1 MQYSR
6 LFQPITIGS
15 LTLPNRIMMGAMH
28 TNFEEL
34 PDALARLSEFYSA
47 RADAGLI
54 VTGGISPSDN
64 GRLYHGAGAL
74 LSEQDLDLHQGITQA
89 VHSEGGRIA
98 LQILHAGRYA
108 KIKQPVSVST
118 DVSPINPIPPTPL
131 SDHAIQQIVADHQRC
146 AQLAEQAGYDAL
158 EIMGSEGYLLSTFI
172 SPLLNHRD
180 DQWGGSL
187 ENRARLP
194 IEVVKA
200 VKEASS
206 LPIIYRISAAD
217 LMPHSNSVEDVQQ
230 IISWLETAG
239 IDAVNLGIGWHES
252 PVPTISSEVPRAA
265 FASLAS
271 KLTSK
276 VPMILSNRISMPDD
290 ADRVLAT
297 TNADMVS
304 LARPLLADP
313 NWVCKSKH
321 DPLAI
326 NTCIACNQACLDRA
340 FEGKPVGCI
349 VNPNLNQV
357 ALPQP
362 NIKKVAVVGAGVSGL
377 ACAVTAAKMG
387 HKVTLYEQCDQL
399 GGQLRLAAMVPG
411 KEDYQEL
418 IRYYQH
424 NLAKYNVEI
433 KLNTTLENPSLYE
446 KIVWAT
452 GVQPKWATEANP
464 DVLNYQQAF
473 AKPREQLGQRIIV
486 IGGGPIAVD
495 FCQYLYGPHKYKQH
509 WGIDETQL
517 FRTTHSLSDATVTL
531 LQRGTE
537 SPHKKLGKTTG
548 WAHWASLKKQGLDHR
563 QGCEFISIEK
573 NKVTFKQEDHKTT
586 LTADTIVCCIGQNE
600 NLVPKGAKAIGGCRN
615 AIGIDAERAIR
626 EGYEMALTI

>member
-34 PDALARLSEFYSA
+34 PDALERLSEFYTA

-64 GRLYHGAGAL
+64 GRLYHGAQAL
-74 LSEQDLDLHQGITQA
+74 LSEQDLDLHKGITQA
-89 VHSEGGRIA
+89 VHSEDGRIA

-108 KIKQPVSVST
+108 KIKQPVSVTS
-118 DVSPINPIPPTPL
+118 DISPINPIPPTPL
-131 SDHAIQQIVADHQRC
+131 TNSDIQKIIDDHRRC
-146 AQLAEQAGYDAL
+146 AQLAEQAGYDAI
-158 EIMGSEGYLLSTFI
+158 EIMGSEGYLLATFI
-172 SPLLNHRD
+172 SPLINQRN

-194 IEVVKA
+194 IEIVKA
-200 VKEASS
+200 IKEATK

-217 LMPHSNSVEDVQQ
+217 LMPLANSIDEVQQ
-230 IISWLETAG
+230 LITWLETAG

-271 KLTSK
+271 KLTSQ

-304 LARPLLADP
+304 IARPLLADP
-313 NWVCKSKH
+313 SWVAKAKH

-349 VNPNLNQV
+349 VNPNLNKTP
-357 ALPQP
+357 LHSTTTK
-362 NIKKVAVVGAGVSGL
+362 NIAVVGAGIAGL
-377 ACAVTAAKMG
+377 SCAITAAKLG
-387 HKVTLYEQCDQL
+387 HTVTLYEQNAHI
-399 GGQLRLAAMVPG
+399 GGQICYAAMVPG
-411 KEDYQEL
+411 KQDYQEL
-418 IRYYQH
+418 LRYYQH
-424 NLAKYNVEI
+424 NLAKYSVSVRLNQTMDDPI
-433 KLNTTLENPSLYE
+433 KYD
-446 KIVWAT
+446 KVVWAT
-452 GVQPKWATEANP
+452 GIQPKWPTEAEP
-464 DVLNYQQAF
+464 EVISYQQAF
-473 AKPREQLGQRIIV
+473 NMPREQLGQRIIV

-495 FCQYLYGPHKYKQH
+495 FCQYLYGPHQYKQH
-509 WGIDETQL
+509 WGISGN
-517 FRTTHSLSDATVTL
+517 SLAKHPPPISEVSVTL
-531 LQRGTE
+531 LQRGTI

-563 QGCEFISIEK
+563 QGCDFILIEPRRAI
-573 NKVTFKQEDHKTT
+573 FRQEEHKTT
-586 LTADTIVCCIGQNE
+586 LTADSVVCCVGQISQQT
-600 NLVPKGAKAIGGCRN
+600 PKGALVIGGCKD
-615 AIGIDAERAIR
+615 ASSIDAERAIQ
-626 EGYEMALTI
+626 EGYQTALAL